1 MPTLQDIARIIPGYA
16 GYIDR
21 EKRRDTDKLF
31 RDQLARQFG
40 SEQDGLTRLA
50 QQVAAS
56 GKLEF
61 SGKIETIQQ
70 GLNRF
75 IARLQVAPRGY
86 VGWWNVAQIKK
97 EDLDAL
103 YQFDAGLAAGVK
115 QLHDA
120 VAQASAALK
129 TDGFGSALDSLRD
142 LADNLNKQFDARA
155 DFTAQGKRPADT
167 GKK

>member
-1 MPTLQDIARIIPGYA
+1 MPTLQDIARIIPGYG

-56 GKLEF
+56 GKIEF

-86 VGWWNVAQIKK
+86 VGWWEVAQIKK

-103 YQFDAGLAAGVK
+103 YQFDAGLASGVQ

-120 VAQASAALK
+120 VAKSAAALNTDGLSAAL
-129 TDGFGSALDSLRD
+129 DALRD
-142 LADNLNKQFDARA
+142 LTDSLNKQFDARA
-155 DFTAQGKRPADT
+155 EFTAQGKRPADT